1 MRLWWGLALFSLSG
15 CVDGLVLKGDS
26 LRSDYLYSECRF
38 YTEDACIDAAAE
50 DCGGG
55 LVFADLAD
63 CLDTLEASTAACDD
77 LDASLEAARADV
89 EACIAQLD
97 RFECGG
103 DEPVCD
109 VSGDPVMSTDAC
121 APVQA
126 LFDEACG

>member
-1 MRLWWGLALFSLSG
+1 MGVERGLAPLLLAG

-38 YTEDACIDAAAE
+38 YTEQACVDAASDE
-50 DCGGG
+50 CGGG
-55 LVFADLAD
+55 LAFDDMAD

-77 LDASLEAARADV
+77 IDASLEAARADV
-89 EACIAQLD
+89 EACMAQLD
-97 RFECGG
+97 AFECGG
-103 DEPVCD
+103 EEPVCD
-109 VSGDPVMSTDAC
+109 SSGDPIMSTDAC